1 VADVD
6 SGVVQG
12 RSVSRLE
19 DTALLRG
26 EGRFVDDIC
35 LPGML
40 HAAFV
45 RSPHAHAA
53 IRGIDKAPALALAG
67 VRAVMTLAD
76 LRPHLRNE
84 RLVVG
89 LPSPSYKQ
97 ERNRPALAGDEAV
110 HVGEPVAVVVADN
123 RYLAEDAA
131 ALVEVDYEPLPAVA
145 DCRAAL
151 APGAPRAHRE
161 ASHNLLAEFT
171 MGYGDVERAF
181 TGAAHVFRESFWQ
194 HRGGGHSIEC
204 RGSVAVH
211 DAIAD
216 KLTLWCSTQ
225 MPHAL
230 LRVLA
235 DMLGRDE
242 SRLRV
247 ATPDLGG
254 GFGPK
259 LVSYSEDIVVSLAAL
274 ITGRPVKWI
283 EDRLEHFVAAT
294 QERDQ
299 YWEVEI
305 AVDEGARILGVRGSF
320 IHDHGAYTARGV
332 NLGHNSAETV
342 TLPYEVPAYGMGVK
356 LALTNKVPVTPV
368 RGAGHPQGTFA
379 MERLLDR
386 VARELKLDRAEV
398 RRRNLIPAAR
408 MPYTKQLKT
417 RGGMQ
422 VVLDSGDYPRCQ
434 QMACERAGWEGFRAR
449 QQAARR
455 EGRYLGIG
463 VANFVKGTGRG
474 PFEGVTVRIGPSGR
488 IHVSSGA
495 TAMGQSTRTMLAQ
508 IVAEQ
513 LGGDLANIAVT
524 TGDTDAIPLGIG
536 GSNSRQTVTAGSS
549 AHLAA
554 RKVRQKAIKVAALLL
569 KAAEQD
575 LEIVG
580 GEVQVK
586 GAPGVKIGL
595 GRIAHTV
602 AGTPGYSLPG
612 EVEPGMEATE
622 YFVVDDM
629 AYANGSA
636 VAEVEVDVETGAVRI
651 LRYVIAHDCGRI
663 LHPLI
668 VDGQILGGAAH
679 GIGNAL
685 YEWMGYDDN
694 AQPVTT
700 NFGEYLLVT
709 ATEMPP
715 VEIIHHESPSP
726 LNPLGVKG
734 VGECGVVPAPAA
746 IISAIE
752 DALSPFGARVTK
764 TPLFPRDIV
773 ALVGKQ
779 PIQA

>member
-1 VADVD
+1 
-6 SGVVQG
+6 
-12 RSVSRLE
+12 
-19 DTALLRG
+19 
-26 EGRFVDDIC
+26 
-35 LPGML
+35 
-40 HAAFV
+40 
-45 RSPHAHAA
+45 
-53 IRGIDKAPALALAG
+53 
-67 VRAVMTLAD
+67 
-76 LRPHLRNE
+76 
-84 RLVVG
+84 
-89 LPSPSYKQ
+89 
-97 ERNRPALAGDEAV
+97 
-110 HVGEPVAVVVADN
+110 
-123 RYLAEDAA
+123 
-131 ALVEVDYEPLPAVA
+131 
-145 DCRAAL
+145 
-151 APGAPRAHRE
+151 
-161 ASHNLLAEFT
+161 
-171 MGYGDVERAF
+171 
-181 TGAAHVFRESFWQ
+181 
-194 HRGGGHSIEC
+194 
-204 RGSVAVH
+204 
-211 DAIAD
+211 
-216 KLTLWCSTQ
+216 
-225 MPHAL
+225 
-230 LRVLA
+230 
-235 DMLGRDE
+235 
-242 SRLRV
+242 
-247 ATPDLGG
+247 
-254 GFGPK
+254 
-259 LVSYSEDIVVSLAAL
+259 
-274 ITGRPVKWI
+274 
-283 EDRLEHFVAAT
+283 
-294 QERDQ
+294 
-299 YWEVEI
+299 
-305 AVDEGARILGVRGSF
+305 
-320 IHDHGAYTARGV
+320 
-332 NLGHNSAETV
+332 
-342 TLPYEVPAYGMGVK
+342 
-356 LALTNKVPVTPV
+356 
-368 RGAGHPQGTFA
+368 
-379 MERLLDR
+379 
-386 VARELKLDRAEV
+386 
-398 RRRNLIPAAR
+398 
-408 MPYTKQLKT
+408 
-417 RGGMQ
+417 
-422 VVLDSGDYPRCQ
+422 VLDSGDYPRCQ

-449 QQAARR
+449 QQAARKQD
-455 EGRYLGIG
+455 RYLGIG

-549 AHLAA
+549 AHVAA
-554 RKVRQKAIKVAALLL
+554 RKVRQKALRVAALLL
-569 KAAEQD
+569 KAAEED

-580 GEVQVK
+580 GEVRVK
-586 GAPGVKIGL
+586 GPSGVKIGL

-602 AGTPGYSLPG
+602 AGTPGYALPG
-612 EVEPGMEATE
+612 EIEPGMEATE

-700 NFGEYLLVT
+700 SFGEYLLVT

-773 ALVGKQ
+773 ALVNKNG
-779 PIQA
+779 